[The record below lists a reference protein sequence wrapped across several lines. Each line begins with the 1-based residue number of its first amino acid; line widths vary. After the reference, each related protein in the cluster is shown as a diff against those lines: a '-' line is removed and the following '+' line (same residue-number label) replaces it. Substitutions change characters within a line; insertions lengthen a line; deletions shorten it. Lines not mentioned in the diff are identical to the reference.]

1 MLWTSWATLVPLLV
15 LASLLLA
22 WSFLVERRAAALHL
36 VAATAAALAYAS
48 GYVDF
53 NLNLSLSDLSP
64 SSIYMHTAPHINL
77 ENLDRFCEE
86 NATMLLFSAAVV
98 W

>member
-1 MLWTSWATLVPLLV
+1 MPLLV

-22 WSFLVERRAAALHL
+22 WFSLVERRSAALHL
-36 VAATAAALAYAS
+36 VAATAAALVYAA

-53 NLNLSLSDLSP
+53 NFKLSLSDLSP
-64 SSIYMHTAPHINL
+64 SNIYMQIAPHINV